1 MVLWLLTTR
10 FYDWGLWIV
19 EYAPCYLSVVRGPSS
34 VAEKDGAWSFELIEL
49 QPVGWTLLHGH
60 SLLALQPDSL
70 GHF

>member
-1 MVLWLLTTR
+1 
-10 FYDWGLWIV
+10 V
-19 EYAPCYLSVVRGPSS
+19 EYAPCYLSVVRGSSS
-34 VAEKDGAWSFELIEL
+34 VAEKDGAWDFEAIEL